1 MSSSAIPAAP
11 RRALRKQLIE
21 RPPTL
26 VAIVTERVRKSIV
39 EGEFKLGEYIS
50 EDRVATSLGVSRTP
64 VREAMT
70 GLQLQGLVNIQPQR
84 GTFVFLPTADEAAA
98 MCEFRMIVEC
108 RAMALSLARDK
119 ERALERLR
127 ACNQDMA
134 DALERGDG
142 VASAHADSAFH
153 NVLFAYC
160 GNKYLAAAYA
170 LLSPQIDALR
180 NHLSRTV
187 ARNRPTA
194 FGEHQ
199 EIIDAFGASDLS
211 RAESLLSMH
220 IFKMRGHYAEALET
234 KVLP

>member
-1 MSSSAIPAAP
+1 MNSAASPVSP
-11 RRALRKQLIE
+11 RRALRKQPIE

-39 EGEFKLGEYIS
+39 DGEFRLGEYIS
-50 EDRVATSLGVSRTP
+50 EDRVATSLDVSRTP

-70 GLQLQGLVNIQPQR
+70 ALQLQGLVNIQPQR

-108 RAMALSLARDK
+108 RAMALCLARNK
-119 ERALERLR
+119 ERALERLK
-127 ACNQDMA
+127 ACNQEMA
-134 DALERGDG
+134 DAVARGDAL
-142 VASAHADSAFH
+142 ASGHADSAFH
-153 NVLFAYC
+153 NVLFDFC
-160 GNKYLAAAYA
+160 GNKYLAEAYS

-187 ARNRPTA
+187 SRNRPTA